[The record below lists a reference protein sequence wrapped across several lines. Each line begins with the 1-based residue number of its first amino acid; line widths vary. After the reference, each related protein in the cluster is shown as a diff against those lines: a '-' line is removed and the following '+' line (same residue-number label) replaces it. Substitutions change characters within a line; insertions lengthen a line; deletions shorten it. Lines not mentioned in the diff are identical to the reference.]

1 MSAKLPIININ
12 KQITCV
18 KIPQKSKKGN
28 LIFKKGYIYTAN
40 INNKY
45 MKYTQRNVLLQAFK
59 HLNSPYSWGGY
70 NGEQDCSTFV
80 RQVFGCFGFILP
92 RNSLAQIYAG
102 NNPIN
107 LNKDLSDE
115 EKSKEIINNAT
126 SAISLLYL
134 PGHIMIYIGQ
144 EKDKPYIIHAIW
156 GTEQHINE
164 NEKAISF
171 INRVVVSSLMI
182 GDKTPKGHLLKR
194 ITKLSSI
201 K

>member
-1 MSAKLPIININ
+1 M
-12 KQITCV
+12 
-18 KIPQKSKKGN
+18 
-28 LIFKKGYIYTAN
+28 
-40 INNKY
+40 
-45 MKYTQRNVLLQAFK
+45 LQAFK

-70 NGEQDCSTFV
+70 DGEQDCSTFI

-92 RNSLAQIYAG
+92 RNSLAQIYAES
-102 NNPIN
+102 NPIN
-107 LNKDLSDE
+107 LEKDLTDK
-115 EKSKEIINNAT
+115 EKSKEIINKAT

-144 EKDKPYIIHAIW
+144 EQDKPYIIHAIW
-156 GTEQHINE
+156 GTEQLINE
-164 NEKAISF
+164 NERAVSF

-182 GDKTPKGHLLKR
+182 GYKTKKEHLLKR